1 MNIRRTDTPSGT
13 PPLPEE
19 GTPVPSPCIGIC
31 RMVPATGWPAPGL
44 CEGCSRTIEE
54 IAGWRDA
61 GDPAR
66 RAIWQQIRQRRG
78 EK

>member
-1 MNIRRTDTPSGT
+1 VNIRRPGEPPDPS
-13 PPLPEE
+13 PLPEE

-31 RMVPATGWPAPGL
+31 RMVPATGL
-44 CEGCSRTIEE
+44 CEGCLRTIDE

-61 GDPAR
+61 DDDAR
-66 RAIWQQIRQRRG
+66 RAIWRRIRQRHG